1 MRLLI
6 INLLKVLPAL
16 LPMMLTFSCSPVGYM
31 ASTGSKVECNGRMVY
46 CDIEGKQFTFPLD
59 EEYPMLVSGM
69 SYEIQA
75 EYSKWNGRAEYYASK
90 YAPQSDYILFTVP
103 GLVVAC
109 VEDSAGRDEIIPQID
124 MMVDGDLNPYFDD
137 MAGGDTTY
145 WAYGLGAAWISRE
158 PSTGVKGRSIDRDVR
173 TGSDIMVDH
182 VLLGNG
188 RMLALIYPIDGKEHY
203 RREADGKYEYSYAGY
218 STLWDAK
225 KDKLMS
231 YKYIRRKCD
240 VLTFKIVQAVMGWL

>member
-1 MRLLI
+1 MTIFLDSSSAHLR
-6 INLLKVLPAL
+6 KVCRKRGKTPA
-16 LPMMLTFSCSPVGYM
+16 FGRWERYSGRGN
-31 ASTGSKVECNGRMVY
+31 AATGISRG
-46 CDIEGKQFTFPLD
+46 
-59 EEYPMLVSGM
+59 
-69 SYEIQA
+69 
-75 EYSKWNGRAEYYASK
+75 
-90 YAPQSDYILFTVP
+90 
-103 GLVVAC
+103 
-109 VEDSAGRDEIIPQID
+109 
-124 MMVDGDLNPYFDD
+124 
-137 MAGGDTTY
+137 
-145 WAYGLGAAWISRE
+145 GAASAHLRKVCRKRGKM
-158 PSTGVKGRSIDRDVR
+158 PAFGRCVR

-240 VLTFKIVQAVMGWL
+240 VLTFRIVQAVMGWL